1 MTRSFEVE
9 RERGVES
16 QVVSIS
22 DEKPR
27 KDKIAGREEN
37 LEPRAS

>member
-16 QVVSIS
+16 QVVPIS
-22 DEKPR
+22 DEKNP
-27 KDKIAGREEN
+27 GRI
-37 LEPRAS
+37 R